1 MEPKIFKTNEQYR
14 KTLEE
19 VERLIELDPKHGSP
33 QANRLNQLAKLLEIY
48 EKKHFHFNLPDS
60 IDAILFR
67 MEEQGLLQ
75 RDLVP
80 FLGSKSKVS
89 EVLSRKRPLTIQMIR
104 SLHAGLGI
112 PAEVLLQ
119 EPKKTQHE
127 QCQEIELDWEKFPVD
142 EMVKRGWIKAGV
154 RNIRKQ
160 AAELMEEFLSPIGK
174 EFLAGAL
181 CRRTKKEMDI
191 YALLAWTARVLIRAT
206 DECCP
211 EEYKQGSVTK
221 EFMREVARL
230 SWSNTGPLLAQ
241 EFLANH
247 GIALII
253 EPQLP
258 KTAIDGG
265 AMMGHK
271 GPVIGLTLRYDRID
285 SFWFT
290 LIHELVH
297 VAKHLKEYGESYIDD
312 LDSKFDDPK
321 EKEADLLSGD
331 VLIPRKMWK
340 TSRANIQKTEG
351 AINELAKQLGI
362 HPAIVAGKIRFENHD
377 YAILNELV
385 GHNQVRNLFAKTF
398 GATDV

>member
-1 MEPKIFKTNEQYR
+1 MNTRVINTEEQYR
-14 KTLEE
+14 KALAEAERLMKLEPPPGTLEADRLNLLG
-19 VERLIELDPKHGSP
+19 VLIE
-33 QANRLNQLAKLLEIY
+33 NY
-48 EKKHFHFNLPDS
+48 EKDHYRFNLPDP

-80 FLGSKSKVS
+80 FIGSKSKVS
-89 EVLSRKRPLTIQMIR
+89 EVLSRKRQLTVQMIR
-104 SLHAGLGI
+104 SLHTGLGI

-119 EPKKTQHE
+119 EPKKTRQD
-127 QCQEIELDWEKFPVD
+127 QCQDIDLDWKRFPVD
-142 EMVKRGWIKAGV
+142 EMVKRGWIKTGIK
-154 RNIRKQ
+154 NIRKH
-160 AAELMEEFLSPIGK
+160 ATELMEEFLSPLGK
-174 EFLAGAL
+174 DFPAGAL

-191 YALLAWTARVLIRAT
+191 YALLAWTARVLIRAAE
-206 DECCP
+206 ECCP
-211 EEYKQGSVTK
+211 EEYKHGSITK

-230 SWSNTGPLLAQ
+230 SWSNRGPLLAQ

-258 KTAIDGG
+258 KTAMDGG
-265 AMMGHK
+265 AMMSRK
-271 GPVIGLTLRYDRID
+271 RPVIGLTLRYDRID

-297 VAKHLKEYGESYIDD
+297 VAKHLKRDGDIYIDD

-321 EKEADLLSGD
+321 EKEADLLTGD
-331 VLIPRKMWK
+331 ILIPRRIWK
-340 TSRANIQKTEG
+340 TSRANIQKTPG
-351 AINELAKQLGI
+351 AINELARHLGI
-362 HPAIVAGKIRFENHD
+362 HPAVVAGKIRFENQD
-377 YAILNELV
+377 YSILNEFV
-385 GHNQVRNLFAKTF
+385 GHNQVKKLFSKSL

>member
-1 MEPKIFKTNEQYR
+1 MNAKAINSEDQYR
-14 KTLEE
+14 KALAEAECLMGLDPRPGTSEADRLDELG
-19 VERLIELDPKHGSP
+19 VLIE
-33 QANRLNQLAKLLEIY
+33 NY
-48 EKKHFHFNLPDS
+48 EKGHYCFNLPDPV
-60 IDAILFR
+60 DAILFR
-67 MEEQGLLQ
+67 MEEQGLMQ

-80 FLGSKSKVS
+80 FIGSKSKVS

-119 EPKKTQHE
+119 EPKKTRHDQG
-127 QCQEIELDWEKFPVD
+127 QEIELDWGRFPLN
-142 EMVKRGWIKAGV
+142 EMVKRGWIKTGV
-154 RNIRKQ
+154 RNIRKH
-160 AAELMEEFLSPIGK
+160 ATELMEEFLAPIGK
-174 EFLAGAL
+174 EFCAGAQ

-211 EEYKQGSVTK
+211 EKYKPGSVTK

-230 SWSNTGPLLAQ
+230 SWSITGPLLAQ

-253 EPQLP
+253 EPQLS
-258 KTAIDGG
+258 KTAMDGG
-265 AMMGHK
+265 AMMGHR
-271 GPVIGLTLRYDRID
+271 GPVIGLTLRHDRID
-285 SFWFT
+285 HFWFT

-321 EKEADLLSGD
+321 ENEADLLSGD
-331 VLIPRKMWK
+331 VLIPRKIWK

-362 HPAIVAGKIRFENHD
+362 HPAIVAGKIRYENNN
-377 YAILNELV
+377 YSILNEFV
-385 GHNQVRNLFAKTF
+385 GHNQVRKLFTNTF
-398 GATDV
+398 G